1 MLSLFSIL
9 INLTPRCC
17 TFLACDCRMKCPDP
31 CSCYHDQSWTLN
43 MIQCSA
49 RNLTNVPREI
59 PMDSTVLHLDGNNFG
74 QLGPEVFLGRTRVT
88 TVHLNGSRISGLTNG
103 SLAGLSSLKR
113 LFLQHNLMTEL
124 SGEEFVD
131 VVEVE
136 VLHLHHNLLSFV
148 ANNSFAPL
156 TNLRVLSL
164 HNNLL
169 AQISL
174 PPALVSAEKYDNFNT
189 YSNSCQVMVTVS
201 SNPWVCSCP
210 LAATLERLQTSRE
223 PSEPSCFRPT
233 SKSPVALSSLV
244 SSCKTRLPSASS

>member
-1 MLSLFSIL
+1 MT
-9 INLTPRCC
+9 NVTPRCC

-103 SLAGLSSLKR
+103 SLAGLSALKR
-113 LFLQHNLMTEL
+113 LFLQHNLITEL
-124 SGEEFVD
+124 FGEEFVD
-131 VVEVE
+131 VGEVE

-148 ANNSFAPL
+148 ANNTFTPL
-156 TNLRVLSL
+156 AKLRVLSL

-174 PPALVSAEKYDNFNT
+174 PPALVRATMFSHPLNP
-189 YSNSCQVMVTVS
+189 NSFPSSLLQVMVTVS
-201 SNPWVCSCP
+201 SNPWECSCP
-210 LAATLERLQTSRE
+210 LASTLERLQTSRE

-244 SSCKTRLPSASS
+244 SSCKTRSPEI